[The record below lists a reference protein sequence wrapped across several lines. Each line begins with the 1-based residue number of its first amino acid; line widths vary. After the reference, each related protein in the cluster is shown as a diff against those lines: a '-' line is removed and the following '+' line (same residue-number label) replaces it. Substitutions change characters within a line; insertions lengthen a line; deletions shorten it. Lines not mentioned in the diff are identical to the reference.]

1 MCLDELLVD
10 TASSTTYIGQAMA
23 KEKNAE
29 PDPEYATR
37 MGALSMLLNSIVA
50 VVAGAILPYFSRRD
64 KRLLRVQDEDEE
76 EETIRLRNLI
86 YEWRAQAAKKG
97 KPMKLPTLPIL
108 YRTIWIGALLL
119 FTVLTMMTFFVTSTI
134 GVSIL
139 ESSRRS
145 MEGVDCSSRPSSLS
159 VWLVSPGLLLAG
171 CRSLSLWR

>member
-1 MCLDELLVD
+1 
-10 TASSTTYIGQAMA
+10 MA

-29 PDPEYATR
+29 PDAEYATR
-37 MGALSMLLNSIVA
+37 MGALSMLFNSIVA
-50 VVAGAILPYFSRRD
+50 VVAGAVLPYLSRRD

-86 YEWRAQAAKKG
+86 YEWRAQANKKG
-97 KPMKLPTLPIL
+97 KPMRLPTLPIL

-145 MEGVDCSSRPSSLS
+145 LEADRSR
-159 VWLVSPGLLLAG
+159 
-171 CRSLSLWR
+171 

>member
-1 MCLDELLVD
+1 
-10 TASSTTYIGQAMA
+10 MA

-37 MGALSMLLNSIVA
+37 MGALSMLFNSIVA
-50 VVAGAILPYFSRRD
+50 VVAGAVLPYLSRRD

-76 EETIRLRNLI
+76 EETIRLRSLV
-86 YEWRAQAAKKG
+86 YEWRAQATKKG

-139 ESSRRS
+139 EPSRRS
-145 MEGVDCSSRPSSLS
+145 L
-159 VWLVSPGLLLAG
+159 
-171 CRSLSLWR
+171 